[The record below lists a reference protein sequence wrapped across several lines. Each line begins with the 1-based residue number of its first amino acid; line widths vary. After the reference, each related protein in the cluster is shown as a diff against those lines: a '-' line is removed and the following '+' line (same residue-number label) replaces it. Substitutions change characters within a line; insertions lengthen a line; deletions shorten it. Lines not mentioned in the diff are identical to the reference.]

1 MKNKLNEALG
11 VPENIIESAIN
22 LYDYIFAYVST
33 LRDIESQDE
42 YQIQIIGNFRIS
54 DMNLRKINLKI
65 ELHKNNIE
73 NFILI
78 GMGQASENVINS
90 LFQMEAKIKKDET
103 DLSIDLASPEEFE
116 DKQLVDFLS
125 KNKKYLISILAH
137 ELKHAYDMFKKNTYN
152 LLKKVEYGVYSEANF
167 AGLKPLTEFLFNSYY
182 IHNIENL
189 VRPTELAAQI
199 KLEQITPEQFKDF
212 FLGNKIFQTLKK
224 IKDFSYE
231 QLKND
236 LMDYEPKIDDLLKR
250 IGENYGTLE
259 EKVDRVLELFYIN
272 LTNWKN
278 EKIINYI
285 YPMGTDNPLFQF
297 FQTPEKEN
305 YLNYFFKKT
314 GKYEDDYV
322 SFFKDEEK
330 FQKYTAFNLIKKLGR
345 LYELTHKNVMK
356 ENKSIWDWESY
367 QKIKGNNNSITNK
380 IKTKEEIL
388 SEMIN
393 KLKLKLQ

>member
-33 LRDIESQDE
+33 LRNIESQDE

-65 ELHKNNIE
+65 ELHKNDIE

-90 LFQMEAKIKKDET
+90 LFQMEARIKKDET

-116 DKQLVDFLS
+116 DKQLIDFFS
-125 KNKKYLISILAH
+125 KNKKHLISILAH

-152 LLKKVEYGVYSEANF
+152 LLKKVEYNVYSEANF
-167 AGLKPLTEFLFNSYY
+167 GGLKPLTEFLFNSYY
-182 IHNIENL
+182 IHNVENL

-199 KLEQITPEQFKDF
+199 KLNQITPEQFKDF

-236 LMDYEPKIDDLLKR
+236 LMDYEPKIDNLLER
-250 IGENYGTLE
+250 IGENYATLE
-259 EKVDRVLELFYIN
+259 EKVDRILELFYFN

-278 EKIINYI
+278 EKIISYI
-285 YPMGTDNPLFQF
+285 YPMGTDNPMFQYF
-297 FQTPEKEN
+297 KTPEREN
-305 YLNYFFKKT
+305 YLDYFFKKT

-380 IKTKEEIL
+380 IKTKEEII